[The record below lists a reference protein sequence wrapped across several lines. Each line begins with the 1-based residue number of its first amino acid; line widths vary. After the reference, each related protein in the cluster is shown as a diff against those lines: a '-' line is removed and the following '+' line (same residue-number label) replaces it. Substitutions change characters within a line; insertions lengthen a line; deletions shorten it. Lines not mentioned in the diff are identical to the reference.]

1 MLVSE
6 ELSSSGSGRFS
17 YNNPDYENVE
27 RSSNNN
33 NRKGDSRSGV
43 SRSGSAASQ
52 FESMF
57 GMARR
62 FPSIRLKGSAKK
74 EAKRAATLQGEW
86 LIKLSCGRK
95 LMTLITCLRNFSI
108 RR

>member
-6 ELSSSGSGRFS
+6 ELSSNGSGKYS

-27 RSSNNN
+27 RST
-33 NRKGDSRSGV
+33 KGNTRNAQGAV
-43 SRSGSAASQ
+43 SRNGSAASSQ

-86 LIKLSCGRK
+86 LISHHVAQNESD
-95 LMTLITCLRNFSI
+95 MHSLRSTTI
-108 RR
+108 G

>member
-6 ELSSSGSGRFS
+6 ELSSNGSGSSKYS

-27 RSSNNN
+27 RSSDTNI
-33 NRKGDSRSGV
+33 RKAQGAV

-74 EAKRAATLQGEW
+74 EAKRAATLQSEW
-86 LIKLSCGRK
+86 LIMQHTIKL
-95 LMTLITCLRNFSI
+95 
-108 RR
+108 

>member
-27 RSSNNN
+27 RSSKTNT
-33 NRKGDSRSGV
+33 RKAQGAV
-43 SRSGSAASQ
+43 SRSGSAGSQ

-74 EAKRAATLQGEW
+74 EAKRAATLQGE
-86 LIKLSCGRK
+86 
-95 LMTLITCLRNFSI
+95 
-108 RR
+108 

>member
-1 MLVSE
+1 MVVTE
-6 ELSSSGSGRFS
+6 ELTSNGSGNPRYS

-27 RSSNNN
+27 RSNAKNNSNSA
-33 NRKGDSRSGV
+33 SRGGL
-43 SRSGSAASQ
+43 SRRGSAASQ

-74 EAKRAATLQGEW
+74 EAKRAATLQGE
-86 LIKLSCGRK
+86 
-95 LMTLITCLRNFSI
+95 
-108 RR
+108 

>member
-6 ELSSSGSGRFS
+6 ELSSSGGSGKYS

-27 RSSNNN
+27 RSS
-33 NRKGDSRSGV
+33 KGNTRNAQGAV
-43 SRSGSAASQ
+43 SRSGSAASSQ

-86 LIKLSCGRK
+86 LIMWQK
-95 LMTLITCLRNFSI
+95 INDIINCLTRNISI
-108 RR
+108 W

>member
-27 RSSNNN
+27 RSSNSNA
-33 NRKGDSRSGV
+33 RKAQQGAV
-43 SRSGSAASQ
+43 SRRGSAASQ

-86 LIKLSCGRK
+86 LLSCG
-95 LMTLITCLRNFSI
+95 T
-108 RR
+108 

>member
-6 ELSSSGSGRFS
+6 ELSSSGGSGKFS

-27 RSSNNN
+27 RSSNSN
-33 NRKGDSRSGV
+33 NRKAQQGAV
-43 SRSGSAASQ
+43 SRSGSAGSQ

-74 EAKRAATLQGEW
+74 EAKKAATLQGE
-86 LIKLSCGRK
+86 
-95 LMTLITCLRNFSI
+95 
-108 RR
+108 